1 VKVQKELLTRE
12 QALYDTL
19 LGHWRNSTG
28 LVTPEHGVN
37 NLDVDLDDNEDP
49 SDPDYLLECSDYD
62 VEPGPSRKKSKS
74 SLRRTRNS
82 YRTTLKQNQDIN
94 GNGMWYDH
102 RRTNK

>member
-37 NLDVDLDDNEDP
+37 TLDVDLDDNEDP
-49 SDPDYLLECSDYD
+49 ADPDYLVDCSDYD
-62 VEPGPSRKKSKS
+62 VDPGPSRKKSKS
-74 SLRRTRNS
+74 SLRKNT
-82 YRTTLKQNQDIN
+82 KFIQNDIKAKSRYK
-94 GNGMWYDH
+94 W
-102 RRTNK
+102 